1 MADISQERKERY
13 SMSELRHEFGVTART
28 LRFYEDKGLLHP
40 CREGQTRVFSYRD
53 RARLSLIL
61 RGKRCG
67 FSLAD
72 MREILDLYNLRDGQV
87 TQLRVSLQKAR
98 ERIEEMRVQKAE
110 LEAAIADLER
120 TSKVI
125 EGMLRDREREQD
137 DRERATR
144 YEG

>member
-120 TSKVI
+120 TSSVI

-137 DRERATR
+137 DRDRTSR
-144 YEG
+144 DEG